1 MGLLCFPEFNQQI
14 TLVFCVICPR
24 IAPIAFRKIGEQN
37 LVFLSEYCSRDS
49 GLLLMSSK
57 VDKERV
63 FAGLAEDICR
73 LIIY

>member
-1 MGLLCFPEFNQQI
+1 
-14 TLVFCVICPR
+14 
-24 IAPIAFRKIGEQN
+24 
-37 LVFLSEYCSRDS
+37 
-49 GLLLMSSK
+49 MSSK